1 MDRAFTDLSA
11 TILRLVRLSA
21 LAVLATACD
30 AGSEPASASPDADSD
45 PAPPDAASSPSPD
58 AAAPEPDAAPAPD
71 PRACGTAGALATCLT
86 PTMTPEYYIDQ
97 GQKYFDTMD
106 GSADP
111 ESRPTY
117 AERVA
122 RWEWPPWLLLTGYGR
137 ELIRTVD
144 EGVLSVYPNTTVPTR
159 DCRAFDVQPFT
170 RCRVAF
176 DYAGR
181 PCPIYEEFTF
191 NDAGEVTFIEAWSD
205 LPGLRPTEDPADP
218 WAEAPGAHRL
228 STRVPG
234 LGTPTGLIEP
244 EGEAMTAAAALD
256 PEVSDFATRTLDFW
270 KAWGQAYRA
279 AGAGLY
285 TRGCGW

>member
-1 MDRAFTDLSA
+1 
-11 TILRLVRLSA
+11 
-21 LAVLATACD
+21 
-30 AGSEPASASPDADSD
+30 
-45 PAPPDAASSPSPD
+45 
-58 AAAPEPDAAPAPD
+58 
-71 PRACGTAGALATCLT
+71 
-86 PTMTPEYYIDQ
+86 MTPAYYIDQ
-97 GQKYFDTMD
+97 GLKYFDTMD

-137 ELIRTVD
+137 DLIRTVD

-159 DCRAFDVQPFT
+159 DCRAFDVQPFA

-181 PCPIYEEFTF
+181 PCPIYEEFSF

-205 LPGLRPTEDPADP
+205 VDGLRPTSADDRFGESP
-218 WAEAPGAHRL
+218 DFPRL

-234 LGTPTGLIEP
+234 LGRADGLVDP
-244 EGEAMTAAAALD
+244 ESAALIAAAESD
-256 PEVSDFATRTLDFW
+256 PDLASFRARALDFW
-270 KAWGQAYRA
+270 GTWGAEYRA
-279 AGAGLY
+279 APPDFFA
-285 TRGCGW
+285 RGCGWGAEP